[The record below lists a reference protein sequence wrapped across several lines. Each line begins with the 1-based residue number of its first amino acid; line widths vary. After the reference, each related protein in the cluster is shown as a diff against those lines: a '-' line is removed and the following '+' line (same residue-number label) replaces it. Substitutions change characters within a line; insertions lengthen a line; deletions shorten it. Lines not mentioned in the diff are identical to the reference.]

1 MYTLKKDLP
10 NIKAGSEVDNKN
22 KIVVEIL
29 KDEKLK
35 KEWLEEAK
43 TEEDINNEWLIMLE
57 NRKSF
62 LEMELEEINSQ
73 LKEF

>member
-73 LKEF
+73 LKDL